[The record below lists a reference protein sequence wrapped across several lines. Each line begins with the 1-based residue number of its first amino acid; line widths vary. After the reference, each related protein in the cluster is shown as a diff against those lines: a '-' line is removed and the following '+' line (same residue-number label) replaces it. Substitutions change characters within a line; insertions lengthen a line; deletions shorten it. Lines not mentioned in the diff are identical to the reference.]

1 MARKASIENEPG
13 TSKSYG
19 TIGFEAQLWLTA
31 DKQRLSANLDF
42 RDDYVLTNPP
52 INDSDWFRK
61 NDEVRWQ
68 FGGALKGNA
77 NFAWVQHFIHHLAPS
92 RMH

>member
-52 INDSDWFRK
+52 INDSDWFR
-61 NDEVRWQ
+61 N
-68 FGGALKGNA
+68 
-77 NFAWVQHFIHHLAPS
+77 
-92 RMH
+92 